1 MLGDDDFDRDGVN
14 DVTAHLSPE
23 QKRWVWGQLPDR
35 VRDRLKALFQTEDK
49 SKSVEVTSPEPESK
63 ASFEGPNYSQFPWER
78 ETGWMPGEDRDRT
91 KRKKAEQLRDELL
104 AITSGEDDD
113 KIFMKWGSANIRW
126 VDANLLTPEE
136 VASRRN
142 LLAAIANS
150 EQQSL
155 L

>member
-1 MLGDDDFDRDGVN
+1 
-14 DVTAHLSPE
+14 
-23 QKRWVWGQLPDR
+23 
-35 VRDRLKALFQTEDK
+35 
-49 SKSVEVTSPEPESK
+49 
-63 ASFEGPNYSQFPWER
+63 
-78 ETGWMPGEDRDRT
+78 MPGEDRDRT